1 MTKTQNFKLQSW
13 LALRVSTG
21 VVLMVLVW
29 VASGCGKT
37 DRTVG
42 AQQDEGLPPEAVAV
56 RAAFVGSGPS
66 YENPVSEILKLV
78 KAGQENSA
86 AYAEAIPQLQRL
98 ATNPTISASQKQ
110 AVEALL
116 EKLKT
121 DAQLRRP

>member
-13 LALRVSTG
+13 LNPLVSMGGVLLVLALVTF
-21 VVLMVLVW
+21 
-29 VASGCGKT
+29 GCGKT
-37 DRTVG
+37 DGTAD

-56 RAAFVGSGPS
+56 RAAFAGSGPS
-66 YENPVSEILKLV
+66 YENPVSELLKLV

-110 AVEALL
+110 ALEALL

-121 DAQLRRP
+121 EAQQGRP